1 MYGSPCNSP
10 RIIALVNAYS
20 ASFPFITLFS
30 FNVNWG
36 VKGMALGIIFEGNE
50 ILDNR
55 FFFSFYK
62 DKEGS
67 LCYNFGLLLML
78 FKFWIVEGS
87 LFKSLNEIRNGTFMG
102 IL

>member
-55 FFFSFYK
+55 FFLAS
-62 DKEGS
+62 
-67 LCYNFGLLLML
+67 
-78 FKFWIVEGS
+78 
-87 LFKSLNEIRNGTFMG
+87 IRIRRDRCVI
-102 IL
+102 ILVCC